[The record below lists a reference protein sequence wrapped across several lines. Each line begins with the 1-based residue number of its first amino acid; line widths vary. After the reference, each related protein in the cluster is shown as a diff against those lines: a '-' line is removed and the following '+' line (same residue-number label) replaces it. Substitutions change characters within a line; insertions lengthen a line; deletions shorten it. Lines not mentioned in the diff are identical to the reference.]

1 MHESI
6 KALNHADHTP
16 IIRIPCLAHVIQLS
30 VKDLLAIM
38 KLDPKND
45 VLGRQWSA
53 EQDSLLYYLQKHGI
67 IYTLAKVC
75 LVLKLV

>member
-1 MHESI
+1 MHKLI
-6 KALNHADHTP
+6 KALNHADHIL

-30 VKDLLAIM
+30 IKDLLAIM
-38 KLDPKND
+38 KLDLKNN

-53 EQDSLLYYLQKHGI
+53 EQDSLLHYLQKRGI

-75 LVLKLV
+75 LVLKLF